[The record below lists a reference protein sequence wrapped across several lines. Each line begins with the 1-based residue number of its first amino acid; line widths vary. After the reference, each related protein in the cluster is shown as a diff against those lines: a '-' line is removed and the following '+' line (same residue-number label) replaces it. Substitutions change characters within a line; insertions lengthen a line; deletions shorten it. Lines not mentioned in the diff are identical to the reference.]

1 MRRLVSIVL
10 LLASGALF
18 AADDLV
24 VARRALGDG
33 LWGLAAKH
41 AAAAANA
48 TTSSVVRAESRLVQ
62 LEALAGAGRAAE
74 MLSLLGSWPD
84 ATGEGFRYWRAWASA
99 KDGKADAA
107 RALLAEPFSEKQYT
121 SLALRLA
128 ARVEASSGT
137 PAAADAAYARAAA
150 ALAGDVKSRAENAVE
165 WARFKYRVGD
175 AAAALALLRK
185 EGAPSAPGSAGDE
198 ARLLEADLSVATGD
212 AAGAKKIRE
221 ALVAGGTNTSER
233 AYVLAA
239 CALSES
245 MLAAGA
251 VDGAVAS
258 ASNAVLRAQ
267 IPELVRHAG
276 FALGFAHFAS
286 PTGRVAGAA
295 QISALVRR
303 YPDAPESAAAQRRLA
318 DGLLAA
324 GDAEAAVREY
334 AVLLQAF
341 PAHALDAH
349 VLEGR
354 GWAFMQLGRHS
365 EAVGLFARAAQ
376 VASNVVDKARCTFKQ
391 ADALFADGRFEEAAA
406 IYGSV
411 PAGDIQDKAL
421 FRRADALARAKK
433 SGDAAEAFRAIH
445 KEGGEFAVEAGLR
458 LASLEASLGHV
469 EDAVAVYRLILDEAA
484 KRRPTPEQRVRAL
497 SGRGK
502 ALYRVYRFSEAEAD
516 FAAVGK
522 LDESRRD
529 EMDFLIVLCKY
540 GAGGDREASAAARA
554 LLARMA
560 DSPLRVDLQMW
571 LATYDA
577 GHREWPAAIAGFEA
591 CATNANVKAERRV
604 EAFVRAARCAVEL
617 PDFQKA
623 LELAVGAST
632 NVVAN
637 AEAASGAEG
646 AAKPSADATWAAEAL
661 VLQGE
666 ALSELGRFEDAE
678 FVLERAAR
686 ANGGEAMQ
694 HRAAL
699 VRANC
704 YFVMG
709 AGDAKR
715 YQSAIDA
722 YGMIQKDESYSPS
735 QRIAASY
742 NMARALEK
750 LNRLDEAA
758 DVYYTNVVQAYW
770 DGVRPDGSPGAEN
783 APRVWFDSSARQYFS
798 RAVYNLADHY
808 ESRGEL
814 QQAARMLEYLVRA
827 GLPAKD
833 EARRRIARLKEKGG
847 F

>member
-18 AADDLV
+18 AADDLE

-74 MLSLLGSWPD
+74 MLSLLGTWPD

-99 KDGKADAA
+99 RDGKADAA
-107 RALLAEPFSEKQYT
+107 RKLLAEPFSEKQYAV
-121 SLALRLA
+121 LALRLA
-128 ARVEASSGT
+128 ARVEAGSGT
-137 PAAADAAYARAAA
+137 PAAADAAYALAAA
-150 ALAGDVKSRAENAVE
+150 ALVDDVKSRAENAVE
-165 WARFKYRVGD
+165 WARFKCRVGD

-198 ARLLEADLSVATGD
+198 ARLLEADLAAATGD

-221 ALVAGGTNTSER
+221 ALMAGGTNTSER

-239 CALSES
+239 CALSEG

-251 VDGAVAS
+251 VDDAAAL

-267 IPELVRHAG
+267 MPEFVRHAG
-276 FALGFAHFAS
+276 FALGFAQFAS

-303 YPDAPESAAAQRRLA
+303 YPDAPESAEAQRRLA

-334 AVLLQAF
+334 
-341 PAHALDAH
+341 DAH

-354 GWAFMQLGRHS
+354 GWAFMRLGRHS

-391 ADALFADGRFEEAAA
+391 ADALFAGGRFDEAAS

-421 FRRADALARAKK
+421 FRRADALARTKN
-433 SGDAAEAFRAIH
+433 SGDAAAAFRAIH
-445 KEGGEFAVEAGLR
+445 KDGGEFAVEAGLR
-458 LASLEASLGHV
+458 LAALEASLGHV

-484 KRRPTPEQRVRAL
+484 TRRPTPEQRVRAL
-497 SGRGK
+497 AGRGR
-502 ALYRVYRFSEAEAD
+502 ALYRAYRFADAEAD

-540 GAGGDREASAAARA
+540 GAGSEREASTAARA
-554 LLARMA
+554 LLSRMA

-571 LATYDA
+571 LATYEA
-577 GHREWPAAIAGFEA
+577 GRREWPAAIAGFEA
-591 CATNANVKAERRV
+591 CATNANVTAERRV

-617 PDFQKA
+617 PDFQNA

-632 NVVAN
+632 NAVAN

-646 AAKPSADATWAAEAL
+646 SANPSAGAKWAAEAL

-678 FVLERAAR
+678 FVFERAAR
-686 ANGGEAMQ
+686 ANGGDELQ

-699 VRANC
+699 ARANC

-735 QRIAASY
+735 QRLAASY

-783 APRVWFDSSARQYFS
+783 ASRVWFDSSARQYFS
-798 RAVYNLADHY
+798 RAVYNLADYY

-814 QQAARMLEYLVRA
+814 QQAVRMLEYLVRA

-833 EARRRIARLKEKGG
+833 EARRRIAQLKEKGG